1 MVSPWMAWTS
11 TPSSLKATSGR
22 SGDFMG
28 KVLLDA
34 ANGVGCGLAQ
44 AADRRV
50 AHHLRQVG
58 EGGVVPAWR
67 VHQRSG
73 LLGADTAGRAL
84 AAALVGEEPH
94 HVQRGV
100 AGAIVLA

>member
-1 MVSPWMAWTS
+1 MGSPWMAGTS

-28 KVLLDA
+28 EVLLDA
-34 ANGVGCGLAQ
+34 ANGVGRGLAE

-58 EGGVVPAWR
+58 EGGVVPAR
-67 VHQRSG
+67 CFHQRSG
-73 LLGADTAGRAL
+73 LFGADTAWRAL
-84 AAALVGEEPH
+84 PAALVGEEPH
-94 HVQRGV
+94 HVQRG
-100 AGAIVLA
+100 